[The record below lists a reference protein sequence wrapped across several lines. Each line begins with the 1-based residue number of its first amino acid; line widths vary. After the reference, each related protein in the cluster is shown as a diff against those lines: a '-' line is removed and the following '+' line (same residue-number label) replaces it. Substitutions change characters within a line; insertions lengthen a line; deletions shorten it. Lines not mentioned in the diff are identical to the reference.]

1 MACLILVVLELSYPI
16 RVHTLLY
23 PVSLNKLIFND
34 YPTKNHR
41 ISDFSCLSLLMWSN
55 GIIYYFIMIL
65 SKQPGGER
73 GLRRHQNNTKLLVS
87 SGRRTKLFPSG
98 RLKKIVLRCTLAIYF
113 NMFAQSNYRCYL
125 AEYIIYVTKT
135 LFLYYWF
142 NHTKKI
148 VRPSP
153 WCRHNLSR

>member
-65 SKQPGGER
+65 SKQPGG
-73 GLRRHQNNTKLLVS
+73 
-87 SGRRTKLFPSG
+87 RTGPQAPLEQHEAACVFRKKDEAFSFRQIKKNSFAMYIGNLF
-98 RLKKIVLRCTLAIYF
+98 
-113 NMFAQSNYRCYL
+113 
-125 AEYIIYVTKT
+125 
-135 LFLYYWF
+135 
-142 NHTKKI
+142 
-148 VRPSP
+148 
-153 WCRHNLSR
+153 